1 MFCNQCEETARGTG
15 CTVKGVCGKEDHTAG
30 IQDVLIYLCK
40 GIATRNIAAK
50 AKGMENREAG
60 LFITEAL
67 FATLTNTNFDDNRF
81 LAMIQQAIAI
91 RDLLPSS
98 GDAEPDACTW
108 TPKSDAD
115 ILAKAQEL
123 ANEAQVNDDNYSL
136 RSTLLFGLKGIAAY
150 YHHAAILGYTDDMI
164 TTFLQRGL
172 ASTLQIL
179 SVDQLISLVLECGS
193 FGVKVLAL
201 LDTANTKTYGNPE
214 ITLVKTTVG
223 KRPGILITGHDLRDL
238 EQLLEQT
245 RDLGIDIY
253 THGEMLPAHAY
264 PVFKKYAHLVGK
276 HVQRAGIRRRHRFLR

>member
-108 TPKSDAD
+108 TPRAM
-115 ILAKAQEL
+115 L
-123 ANEAQVNDDNYSL
+123 
-136 RSTLLFGLKGIAAY
+136 
-150 YHHAAILGYTDDMI
+150 
-164 TTFLQRGL
+164 TF
-172 ASTLQIL
+172 
-179 SVDQLISLVLECGS
+179 
-193 FGVKVLAL
+193 
-201 LDTANTKTYGNPE
+201 
-214 ITLVKTTVG
+214 
-223 KRPGILITGHDLRDL
+223 
-238 EQLLEQT
+238 
-245 RDLGIDIY
+245 
-253 THGEMLPAHAY
+253 
-264 PVFKKYAHLVGK
+264 
-276 HVQRAGIRRRHRFLR
+276 